1 MKVRIKKTGEIV
13 NLASYAM
20 ITLDQ
25 CDSWGNPIEM
35 KPEDVELVDDE
46 TAELE
51 LYEQWGY
58 ENPLQDYWQD
68 VRERAAIAAMQ
79 GLLTDSNKVGS
90 AKDFAET
97 AVEYANALI
106 EQLKNNRNV

>member
-1 MKVRIKKTGEIV
+1 MRY
-13 NLASYAM
+13 NLASYAT
-20 ITLDQ
+20 ITLDK
-25 CDSWGNPIEM
+25 CDSYGNPIEI

-79 GLLTDSNKVGS
+79 GLLSNPNKVGS
-90 AKDFAET
+90 TKDFAET

-106 EQLKNNRNV
+106 EQLKINIF